1 MGGESGL
8 NGPGIPSTPSISP
21 SGSCS
26 YRSHLCSMANSE
38 ELEAAGAT
46 VESRGD
52 AGWSSDWADWSGHPE
67 CALACSC
74 LVAAGAFVSR
84 KLFWVMVVLAS
95 ATQIFATVDCNS
107 DVRIVVDSRATPSK
121 AL

>member
-1 MGGESGL
+1 
-8 NGPGIPSTPSISP
+8 
-21 SGSCS
+21 
-26 YRSHLCSMANSE
+26 
-38 ELEAAGAT
+38 
-46 VESRGD
+46 
-52 AGWSSDWADWSGHPE
+52 
-67 CALACSC
+67 

-84 KLFWVMVVLAS
+84 KLFWVLVALAS